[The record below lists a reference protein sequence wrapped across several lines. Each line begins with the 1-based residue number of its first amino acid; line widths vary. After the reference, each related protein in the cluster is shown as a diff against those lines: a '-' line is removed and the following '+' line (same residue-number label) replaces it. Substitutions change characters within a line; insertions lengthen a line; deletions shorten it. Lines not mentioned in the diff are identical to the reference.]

1 MTFINRKNATWG
13 DLGREVDETDAN
25 PLFKFQQQAVPSLR
39 RIRSLGGNLGSTL
52 GREVVDKTADTNPIS
67 EFQQQ
72 ALPSNEKSSLRRV
85 RSFGGNLGSL
95 FGLEKDKADANNP
108 LSEFQQQIYLCS
120 SRNTCG
126 HTSRLILQRVIYKQL
141 RG

>member
-39 RIRSLGGNLGSTL
+39 RIRSLGGNLGSTFGREDETEGNPLSRFKQPAMLLSNETSSLRAIRSVGGNLGSTL

-72 ALPSNEKSSLRRV
+72 
-85 RSFGGNLGSL
+85 
-95 FGLEKDKADANNP
+95 
-108 LSEFQQQIYLCS
+108 
-120 SRNTCG
+120 
-126 HTSRLILQRVIYKQL
+126 
-141 RG
+141 